1 MTTML
6 REQRTALVDVLPML
20 QFLLSLGIGLLIQYL
35 RKTVYNVENLNE
47 ATETRQDFVIVLQET
62 FTE

>member
-1 MTTML
+1 
-6 REQRTALVDVLPML
+6 ML